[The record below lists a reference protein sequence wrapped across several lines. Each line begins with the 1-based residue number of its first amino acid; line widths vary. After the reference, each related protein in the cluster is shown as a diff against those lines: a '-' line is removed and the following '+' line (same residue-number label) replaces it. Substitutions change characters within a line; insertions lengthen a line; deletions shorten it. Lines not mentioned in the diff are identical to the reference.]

1 MIILIA
7 GDTRTGKTVLAQ
19 KLLEKYSY
27 PYVSI
32 DHLKMG
38 LIRSGR
44 CHLSP
49 DSEDE
54 ELTQY
59 LWPIIREII
68 KTNIENG
75 QNLII
80 EGCYIPF
87 GWEKDFSPRYREQIK
102 YICLIFSKQY
112 IETRFED
119 ILAFENAIEKR
130 LPGNPDKDRMIQT
143 NERNLKLCELHNYRY
158 ILVESDYRTDIG
170 EL

>member
-1 MIILIA
+1 MCH
-7 GDTRTGKTVLAQ
+7 
-19 KLLEKYSY
+19 
-27 PYVSI
+27 SI
-32 DHLKMG
+32 
-38 LIRSGR
+38 R
-44 CHLSP
+44 P
-49 DSEDE
+49 EDE